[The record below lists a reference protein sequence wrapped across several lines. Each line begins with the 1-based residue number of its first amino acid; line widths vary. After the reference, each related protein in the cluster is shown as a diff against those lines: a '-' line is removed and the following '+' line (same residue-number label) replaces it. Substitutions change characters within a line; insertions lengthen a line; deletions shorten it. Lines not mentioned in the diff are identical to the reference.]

1 MNNNILSKLN
11 EIPVK
16 TKEWLK
22 VNNIS
27 IDKYNIPKIKKFTSI
42 EDNTENIKGVKVSE
56 FTKGKV
62 LPLNKKFA
70 YGVGKELISQGEEEF
85 NSAYLIDIK
94 EDSNIEE
101 PILIKYNFS
110 EENSTLID
118 NLVIRANENSKA
130 TVIIAYLSED
140 DSSGYHNGICK
151 IYGEN
156 NSEIKI
162 IKINLL
168 NDSINNFDSNLADI
182 QYGGKVDFTYID
194 IGGANSITNFQ
205 GDLLGDT
212 SKCELT
218 SIYLGK
224 KDKTIDINYIMTH
237 KGRRTESNI
246 ITKGAIKDNSKKNFK
261 GTIDFKRGTVKSVGQ
276 EEEYCMLLSPNAKS
290 HAVPIL
296 LCEEDDVSGQHA
308 ASAGKINEDKLFYLM
323 SRGLSYN
330 EARKLIIETEFN
342 PIINKIPLKDLKFR
356 VLDEIKRRLVYD
368 K

>member
-1 MNNNILSKLN
+1 MNNSILSELN

-16 TKEWLK
+16 TKEWLR
-22 VNNIS
+22 VNNVS
-27 IDKYNIPKIKKFTSI
+27 LEKHNLPKIKKFTNI
-42 EDNTENIKGVKVSE
+42 EDNIETIKGVKVSE
-56 FTKGKV
+56 LTKGKI
-62 LPLNKKFA
+62 LSLNKKFT
-70 YGVGKELISQGEEEF
+70 YGVGKELISQGEEKF
-85 NSAYLIDIK
+85 NSSYLIDIEK
-94 EDSNIEE
+94 GANINI
-101 PILIKYNFS
+101 PILIEYKFN
-110 EENSTLID
+110 EENNTLVD

-130 TVIIAYLSED
+130 TIIIAYLSEES
-140 DSSGYHNGICK
+140 SSGYHNGICK

-156 NSEIKI
+156 NSEVKVIKV
-162 IKINLL
+162 NLL

-182 QYGGKVDFTYID
+182 QYRGKVDFTYID
-194 IGGANSITNFQ
+194 IGGENSITNFQ

-224 KDKTIDINYIMTH
+224 KDKIIDINYIMTH

-246 ITKGAIKDNSKKNFK
+246 ITKGAIKDNAKKNFK
-261 GTIDFKRGTVKSVGQ
+261 GTIDFKRGAVKSIGQ

-323 SRGLSYN
+323 SRGLNYN

-356 VLDEIKRRLVYD
+356 VLDEIKRRLVDD